1 MPESV
6 LPIFV
11 DLTLQNPADKSRL
24 DAAIN
29 ALQRDF
35 DPCCSITLA
44 ADAQTVS
51 IHSLSDDYL
60 DFFVGVIRDEFSIP
74 INVSAPQIVYRETIT
89 RRAFIT
95 YRHKQ
100 GTEPAFAELSM
111 LFDPL
116 KRGAGAL
123 FKDMTARGIL
133 PPAYVTAIAEGLAAA
148 KECGH
153 FSGYPCVDFM
163 ATLAYGTYSA
173 DASAELFTAA
183 ARVAFRQG
191 MCQAQPVLLEPI
203 MKCEVMTP
211 EDFLGD
217 VIGVLNSR
225 RGMMQSI
232 DVKNDKSCVVASVP
246 LATMFGFSVKL
257 RSITR
262 GRAHYFMEYSHYDR
276 VPASGKPTQPDDR
289 FPPAIGMRQMPYKFT
304 NLDGNSRNRR

>member
-1 MPESV
+1 
-6 LPIFV
+6 
-11 DLTLQNPADKSRL
+11 
-24 DAAIN
+24 
-29 ALQRDF
+29 
-35 DPCCSITLA
+35 
-44 ADAQTVS
+44 
-51 IHSLSDDYL
+51 
-60 DFFVGVIRDEFSIP
+60 
-74 INVSAPQIVYRETIT
+74 
-89 RRAFIT
+89 
-95 YRHKQ
+95 
-100 GTEPAFAELSM
+100 
-111 LFDPL
+111 
-116 KRGAGAL
+116 
-123 FKDMTARGIL
+123 
-133 PPAYVTAIAEGLAAA
+133 
-148 KECGH
+148 
-153 FSGYPCVDFM
+153 M

>member
-35 DPCCSITLA
+35 APCCSISLA

-51 IHSLSDDYL
+51 LHSLSDDYL
-60 DFFVGVIRDEFSIP
+60 DVFVGVIRDEFSIP

-100 GTEPAFAELSM
+100 GTAPAFAELNI

-116 KRGAGAL
+116 KLGAGAL

-163 ATLAYGTYSA
+163 ATLAYGAYSA

-217 VIGVLNSR
+217 VIGDLNSR
-225 RGMMQSI
+225 RGMMQSM
-232 DVKNDKSCVVASVP
+232 DVKNDKRCVVASVP
-246 LATMFGFSVKL
+246 LATMFGYDVTL
-257 RSITR
+257 RLITR
-262 GRAHYFMEYSHYDR
+262 GRANYIMEYSHYDR
-276 VPASGKPTQPDDR
+276 APASGAPTQPDDR
-289 FPPAIGMRQMPYKFT
+289 FPSAIGMRQTPYKFI
-304 NLDGNSRNRR
+304 NLDGNSRNGR